1 MLRLRGG
8 LCVIGAAAIL
18 AAPSAA
24 WGAELIGQT
33 ATPVQN
39 CGQNFPYVQSML
51 TGGTPYS
58 PTSYG
63 VITSWS
69 HQGDSMVTRTVQLLV
84 LRPNP
89 AAGATHFIATGKD
102 QVRTTPAG
110 QLNTFRSGVRLAIEP
125 TERLGLYI
133 PGGQPDNNGG
143 CAFILPA
150 GGNVNFP
157 AAMGD
162 PPLNT
167 SVDYSGTIAGHR
179 LNASAL
185 VEPDTDRDV
194 FGDESQDNCIGT
206 AGTANGCPN
215 TVTLGKATAKGNK
228 VTVEVTAPGAGTLAA
243 GSASDKKLAGAA
255 AKKKKKAQPPL
266 KQASQTLTSKT
277 KQTVALTLR
286 LSKSGKAKLAQKG
299 KLGLSIKVVY
309 TPTGGTPGSVTTKA
323 KLRKKG
329 KKG

>member
-1 MLRLRGG
+1 MPRVRGA
-8 LCVIGAAAIL
+8 LFVAAA
-18 AAPSAA
+18 AAVMALPAPA
-24 WGAELIGQT
+24 PAAELIGQT
-33 ATPVQN
+33 GTPVQN
-39 CGQNFPYVQSML
+39 CGQNNPFVQTML

-58 PTSYG
+58 PSSYG

-69 HQGDSMVTRTVQLLV
+69 NQGDMNVTRTIQLLV

-89 AAGATHFIATGKD
+89 SAGASHFIATAKD

-110 QLNTFRSGVRLAIEP
+110 GLNTFRSGVRLPIEP
-125 TERLGLYI
+125 TERLGLYV
-133 PGGQPDNNGG
+133 PGGQPDNFGG
-143 CAFILPA
+143 CAFVLPA

-179 LNASAL
+179 LNASAV
-185 VEPDTDRDV
+185 VEPDIDRDV
-194 FGDESQDNCIGT
+194 FGDESQDDCIGT

-243 GSASDKKLAGAA
+243 GSASDKALPAA
-255 AKKKKKAQPPL
+255 KKKKKKAQPPL
-266 KQASQTLTSKT
+266 KQASQTLTAKT
-277 KQTVALTLR
+277 KQTVAVTLR
-286 LSKSGKAKLAQKG
+286 LSKAGKAKLAQKG

-309 TPTGGTPGSVTTKA
+309 TPTGGTPGAVTTKA